1 MPIGELISGPDLLK
15 ARDSHAAGIIID
27 EVTNEQFIA
36 IVGGYNIEST
46 EILQDYTW
54 ILGKNTLKTN
64 LVP

>member
-1 MPIGELISGPDLLK
+1 MPIGELISGPDLLEE
-15 ARDSHAAGIIID
+15 RYDHAAGIIID
-27 EVTNEQFIA
+27 EVTNEEFVA
-36 IVGGYNIEST
+36 TVGAFIEST